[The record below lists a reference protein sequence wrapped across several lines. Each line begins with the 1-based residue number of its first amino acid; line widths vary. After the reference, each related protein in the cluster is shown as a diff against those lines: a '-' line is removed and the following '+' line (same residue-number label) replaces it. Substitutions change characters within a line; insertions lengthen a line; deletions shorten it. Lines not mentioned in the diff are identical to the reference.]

1 MHSEAMGVSQASL
14 WSSSLHGNYRWMA
27 PERFE
32 EREDGL
38 PVRPSKQSDIY
49 SFGSIMLLVL
59 SRKF

>member
-1 MHSEAMGVSQASL
+1 
-14 WSSSLHGNYRWMA
+14 MA

-49 SFGSIMLLVL
+49 SFGGIMLLVCLL
-59 SRKF
+59 SGEVPTRQAC